1 MENMWVLDFNLVRI
15 NVLVIRKNIILDFS
29 GENVYVVDT
38 YI

>member
-29 GENVYVVDT
+29 RENVYVVDT